1 MNPLKIE
8 ATEFSPTVILSSEI
22 PLFEISGES
31 RPENTGKFYTPIID
45 WLNQYKETLIANKD
59 KTANSRD
66 LVFEF
71 KFDYFNSTSA
81 KYIMDILYQLDKY
94 HAEGLNPKIKWY
106 YDAMDEDM
114 KEAGEE
120 FAKLIKTPI
129 EFIEK

>member
-22 PLFEISGES
+22 PHFEISGES
-31 RPENTGKFYTPIID
+31 RPENTGKFYTPIIE
-45 WLNQYKETLIANKD
+45 WLNQYKETLSSD
-59 KTANSRD
+59 KNALEKSKN
-66 LVFEF
+66 LIFEF

-94 HAEGLNPKIKWY
+94 QAEGLKPLIKWY